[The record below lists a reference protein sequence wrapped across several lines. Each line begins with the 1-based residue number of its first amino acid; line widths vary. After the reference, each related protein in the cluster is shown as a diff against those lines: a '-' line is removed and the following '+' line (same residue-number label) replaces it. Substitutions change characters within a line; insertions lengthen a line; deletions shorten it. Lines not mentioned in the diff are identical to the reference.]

1 MIYHPI
7 NWQEITG
14 IYHIYK
20 INIYFIN
27 LIRVLIVNILDKY
40 WDNNDFL
47 SLLIL
52 YFFSINHNNILIIM
66 ENIIIDI
73 Q

>member
-1 MIYHPI
+1 M
-7 NWQEITG
+7 N
-14 IYHIYK
+14 
-20 INIYFIN
+20 
-27 LIRVLIVNILDKY
+27 VLIVKILDKY

-47 SLLIL
+47 SLVIF